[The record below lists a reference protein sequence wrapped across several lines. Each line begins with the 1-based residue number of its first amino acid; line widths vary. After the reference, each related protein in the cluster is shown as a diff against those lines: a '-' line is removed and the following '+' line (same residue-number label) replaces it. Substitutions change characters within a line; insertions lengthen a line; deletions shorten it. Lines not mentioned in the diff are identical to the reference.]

1 MHADP
6 PKHKMSSSLLV
17 IIFLV
22 GIVILLVVL
31 ISLFFVK
38 LNKSQNAR
46 FNNMPNKN
54 CDKLGGNTMDLPLL
68 ASNHQANNYQAS
80 NHRLENLRL
89 VLRQNPGWGVTDV
102 FQKIPGAIDMYSADQ
117 VQRLVENNN
126 NSHHFT
132 SNISPSQTSTPPMSS
147 PVMVPGIRNMK
158 SMHNGSQCSYQVSP
172 RIIPREAS
180 GTGSVGFENCGESFS
195 SFGNRTTSKATERY
209 PFVPAK
215 WQKGQLLGSGSF
227 GEVWKGIRLDGTF
240 FAVKIMSLKPDM
252 EMSDVKKLM
261 SEVKT
266 MAGLQHPQI
275 VEYYGC
281 TYDTECHQLNIF
293 MEYVVGGSVGKMV
306 RDLREVLCVPT
317 AQNYIAQILTGVA
330 FLHSRSI
337 IHRDL
342 KGDNILISGEG
353 IKLSDF
359 GTCKR
364 LKDFTGTMEAAT
376 TQARTMIGT
385 PLWMAPEVI
394 SGSGEGKD
402 GYGTPADIWSV
413 GCVMVEMINRGTPPW
428 PPFPNN
434 WKAILTI
441 GQWKEDMPP
450 NIPQG
455 LSVQCYDFLKKCF
468 RPNPS
473 ERHTAEQLLQH
484 RFLREVNEMRPAEQ
498 MMLEEIT
505 EMIHTRTPRAG
516 SSSDNLHEAAR
527 RVSNLGSTPLGGP
540 SAIGGIKK
548 NSYGCLSNI
557 SVLSGIPPVPP
568 KNNIESKLETMMM
581 PIEVNSE
588 YSDDCQLPACVESIC
603 SSSGDDEA
611 DVIKTAPMTSFEE
624 NRRPI
629 PPLVPPIAI
638 PPQGVMS
645 FVSGGGGQSIL
656 TSPRLSYDVS
666 ALSGSMRLG
675 GISTV
680 QPLCP
685 SSSLL

>member
-1 MHADP
+1 
-6 PKHKMSSSLLV
+6 
-17 IIFLV
+17 
-22 GIVILLVVL
+22 
-31 ISLFFVK
+31 
-38 LNKSQNAR
+38 
-46 FNNMPNKN
+46 MPNKN
-54 CDKLGGNTMDLPLL
+54 IDKLGGNSMDLPLL
-68 ASNHQANNYQAS
+68 ASNHQAS
-80 NHRLENLRL
+80 NSHHRLENLKL

-117 VQRLVENNN
+117 IQRLVDYNNN
-126 NSHHFT
+126 MNYMA
-132 SNISPSQTSTPPMSS
+132 SNISPSQASTPPLSS

-158 SMHNGSQCSYQVSP
+158 SLQGSQCSHQMSP
-172 RIIPREAS
+172 RLIPREAS
-180 GTGSVGFENCGESFS
+180 GTGSAGFENCGESFS
-195 SFGNRTTSKATERY
+195 SWGNRTTSKAPAERY

-252 EMSDVKKLM
+252 EMSEVKKLM

-281 TYDTECHQLNIF
+281 TYDNECHQLNIF

-317 AQNYIAQILTGVA
+317 AQNYIAQILAGVA

-413 GCVMVEMINRGTPPW
+413 GCVMVEMINRGAPPW

-441 GQWKEDMPP
+441 GQWKQDMPP
-450 NIPQG
+450 AVPAG
-455 LSVQCYDFLKKCF
+455 LSVQCYDFLGKCF
-468 RPNPS
+468 RPNPQ

-516 SSSDNLHEAAR
+516 SSSENLNEAAR
-527 RVSNLGSTPLGGP
+527 RASNMGSTPLGGP
-540 SAIGGIKK
+540 SVVGGIKK
-548 NSYGCLSNI
+548 NSYSGLSNI
-557 SVLSGIPPVPP
+557 SGLSGIPPVPP
-568 KNNIESKLETMMM
+568 KNNIESKLESMMM
-581 PIEVNSE
+581 PAEVQSE

-603 SSSGDDEA
+603 SSSGDEETENA
-611 DVIKTAPMTSFEE
+611 VKTAPMKSPEE
-624 NRRPI
+624 TRRMMA
-629 PPLVPPIAI
+629 PLVPPIAI

-645 FVSGGGGQSIL
+645 FVAGGGQSIL
-656 TSPRLSYDVS
+656 TSPRVSNEISNVSNLSHGSTRLS
-666 ALSGSMRLG
+666 A
-675 GISTV
+675 INAA

-685 SSSLL
+685 PSSLL